1 MLPWYQESSILSP
14 QALGFSVG
22 KCNHLKEIREW
33 EEQAKHNQKGGL
45 HMLSLY
51 YLTDLV
57 LDANDIQFMNLFVS
71 P

>member
-1 MLPWYQESSILSP
+1 MGGAS
-14 QALGFSVG
+14 
-22 KCNHLKEIREW
+22 
-33 EEQAKHNQKGGL
+33 KHNQKGGL

-71 P
+71 SSGVHKFFVGCFFMEPYAHCTGYRKAKS

>member
-1 MLPWYQESSILSP
+1 MQSP
-14 QALGFSVG
+14 QRDKRMGGAS
-22 KCNHLKEIREW
+22 
-33 EEQAKHNQKGGL
+33 KHNQKGGL